1 LRARLAGIAVLAGL
15 AAAAAGGCGTVGRV
29 EGADATLG
37 KQLFAERCGS
47 CHTLADAGTKGTI
60 GPNLDDAFVH
70 ARSDDPEQGFDE
82 STIRDVVRG
91 QIAYPVE
98 EPPTGGPGMPAD
110 LVTGSDADAVAAYV
124 AAVAGLPPQ
133 QGTQPAAGGAPAG
146 GGGTPDGKEL
156 FASAGCGSC
165 HVLAAAGSGGTIGP
179 NLDESK
185 PSLELAIERV
195 TNGKPPMPSFKDSLT
210 EEQIRAVAKFVAD
223 NAGK

>member
-15 AAAAAGGCGTVGRV
+15 VAAVAGGCGTVGRV
-29 EGADATLG
+29 EGADADASLG
-37 KQLFAERCGS
+37 KQLFTERCGS

-60 GPNLDDAFVH
+60 GPNLDDAFAH
-70 ARSDDPEQGFDE
+70 TRSDDPEHGFDE

-98 EPPTGGPGMPAD
+98 DPPTGAPGMPPN

-124 AAVAGLPPQ
+124 ASVAGLPR
-133 QGTQPAAGGAPAG
+133 QGGQPPPAG
-146 GGGTPDGKEL
+146 GGGTTDGKAI
-156 FASAGCGSC
+156 FTSAGCGSC
-165 HVLAAAGSGGTIGP
+165 HTLAAAGSSGTIGP

-195 TNGKPPMPSFKDSLT
+195 TNGQGPMPAFKDSLT